1 MYSRARK
8 QLENSDEVHVH
19 AFVLDVHFSRTTVRV
34 RHVAV
39 EHDVLAVAADRRAGR
54 RPVAFGAPRA
64 GLSQAIDRA
73 PVHARKN
80 DLVFVEQPIT
90 SRWRLEPFVVAEE
103 FRRHLLVIGCS
114 TKTRSFLR
122 AWTGARSIAWLK
134 PARGAPKATGRRP
147 ARRSAA
153 TASTSCST
161 ATWRTRTVVLEKCTS
176 RTNAWTCTSSEFSNC
191 LRAREYMPA

>member
-80 DLVFVEQPIT
+80 DLVFDTTPNT
-90 SRWRLEPFVVAEE
+90 SSWRLDPFVVADE
-103 FRRHLLVIGCS
+103 L
-114 TKTRSFLR
+114 TLR
-122 AWTGARSIAWLK
+122 LD
-134 PARGAPKATGRRP
+134 
-147 ARRSAA
+147 
-153 TASTSCST
+153 
-161 ATWRTRTVVLEKCTS
+161 
-176 RTNAWTCTSSEFSNC
+176 
-191 LRAREYMPA
+191 

>member
-73 PVHARKN
+73 PVHAR
-80 DLVFVEQPIT
+80 
-90 SRWRLEPFVVAEE
+90 
-103 FRRHLLVIGCS
+103 
-114 TKTRSFLR
+114 
-122 AWTGARSIAWLK
+122 
-134 PARGAPKATGRRP
+134 
-147 ARRSAA
+147 RSAA
-153 TASTSCST
+153 TASTSCS
-161 ATWRTRTVVLEKCTS
+161 K
-176 RTNAWTCTSSEFSNC
+176 SSQ
-191 LRAREYMPA
+191 LPADGVWNLSLLL